1 MEQKQCLVCN
11 AMVDET
17 KAFCPECGNPLETEQ
32 QRQESNEI
40 SGMSQTFRLDDD
52 SFKQMLKDMN
62 LSPEAA
68 KVVERQTRT
77 NLNINLSEILEEQS
91 PKPPVQPIVLEKPVQ
106 PIVPEKKDSKISVK
120 TLLIIISVLLSF
132 LIFILAVGIIFYIWL
147 KR

>member
-91 PKPPVQPIVLEKPVQ
+91 PKPPVQPIV
-106 PIVPEKKDSKISVK
+106 PEKKDSKISVK

>member
-40 SGMSQTFRLDDD
+40 SGRSKTFRLDDD

-91 PKPPVQPIVLEKPVQ
+91 PKPPVQPIV
-106 PIVPEKKDSKISVK
+106 PEKKDSKISVK

>member
-40 SGMSQTFRLDDD
+40 SGRSQTFQLDDD

-62 LSPEAA
+62 LSPETA
-68 KVVERQTRT
+68 KGVERQTRT

-91 PKPPVQPIVLEKPVQ
+91 PKPPVQ

-132 LIFILAVGIIFYIWL
+132 LIFILAVGIIFYILL